1 MPKLKFSKIK
11 TENQNDVSH
20 SYVLNVKILYTE
32 CLNWF
37 NFCKNVIKND
47 RVSSLLSQFYLL
59 FLPTILVY

>member
-37 NFCKNVIKND
+37 NFCKNVLKND

>member
-11 TENQNDVSH
+11 TENQNDVSL
-20 SYVLNVKILYTE
+20 SYVLNFKILYTE

-37 NFCKNVIKND
+37 NFYKNVLKNG

-59 FLPTILVY
+59 FLRTILVY

>member
-37 NFCKNVIKND
+37 NFCKNVLKND

-59 FLPTILVY
+59 FLPIILVY